1 MTHDRRKFIG
11 TLAAAGAASI
21 ALPAFAQRRAPD
33 AGIDYRVL
41 DAPQPVEVSGKI
53 EVMEFFWYGCPHC
66 HAFEPQLSAWTKNL
80 PGDVTFRR
88 LPAQFNPIW
97 AQHARLFYAIEAV
110 GEVDRLH
117 RKCFDTIHVDRQQ
130 LSQEAEMVDWAGKNG
145 IDRAKFSE
153 ALRSG
158 PVADKM
164 AVALQVL
171 KAYKIDGVPAMAV
184 NGRFLTAPSIV
195 GSHERCL
202 QVVDALVEQER
213 RGKRA

>member
-1 MTHDRRKFIG
+1 
-11 TLAAAGAASI
+11 
-21 ALPAFAQRRAPD
+21 
-33 AGIDYRVL
+33 
-41 DAPQPVEVSGKI
+41 
-53 EVMEFFWYGCPHC
+53 
-66 HAFEPQLSAWTKNL
+66 
-80 PGDVTFRR
+80 
-88 LPAQFNPIW
+88 
-97 AQHARLFYAIEAV
+97 
-110 GEVDRLH
+110 
-117 RKCFDTIHVDRQQ
+117 
-130 LSQEAEMVDWAGKNG
+130 MVDWAGKNG

-158 PVADKM
+158 AVADKM

-202 QVVDALVEQER
+202 QVVDALVDQER